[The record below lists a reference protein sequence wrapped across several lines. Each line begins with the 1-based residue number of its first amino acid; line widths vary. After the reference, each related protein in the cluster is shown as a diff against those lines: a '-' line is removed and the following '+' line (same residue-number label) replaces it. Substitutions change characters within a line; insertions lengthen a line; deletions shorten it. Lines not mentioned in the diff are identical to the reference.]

1 MIDLIQAAVDAFALA
16 GLYALL
22 ALPVALIYG
31 IMGLINFAQGE
42 LAMVG
47 AYGLFLFAAL
57 TLPLAVFLAL
67 LLVVIVALTM
77 ERVAFRPVR
86 NSSPETL
93 LVTSFGV
100 SFFLQNLALIIFG
113 SRPKSIGTPSGLSQ
127 AFEVGG
133 IYIDAVTILTIVLA
147 VICIGGLIIFI
158 NKTKFGISMRA
169 AAEDFTMARL
179 VGIRANA
186 VISASFAIAGVLAGV
201 AAFVLVVQS
210 GSAFAG
216 MGLTPVIIAFVATM
230 MGGLGSLRGALLGAA
245 ILGAITV
252 GFDHFLSEEMRPAR
266 DAFVYGTVLLVLL
279 IRPEGLIPANRERV

>member
-1 MIDLIQAAVDAFALA
+1 MTDLIQAVVDAFALA

-42 LAMVG
+42 LTMIA

-57 TLPLAVFLAL
+57 TLPLAIFMAL
-67 LLVVIVALTM
+67 LLVVVAALAM

-86 NSSPETL
+86 NSSQETL

-100 SFFLQNLALIIFG
+100 SFLLQNLALIIFG
-113 SRPKSIGTPSGLSQ
+113 SRPKSIETPSGLSQ
-127 AFEVGG
+127 SFEIGG
-133 IYIDAVTILTIVLA
+133 IYIDALTILTVALA
-147 VICIGGLIIFI
+147 VICIGGLVLFM
-158 NKTKFGISMRA
+158 NKTRFGISMRA

-186 VISASFAIAGVLAGV
+186 VISATFAIAGVLAGV

-210 GSAFAG
+210 GSSFAT

-245 ILGAITV
+245 ILGVITV
-252 GFDHFLSEEMRPAR
+252 GFDQILSEELRPAR
-266 DAFVYGTVLLVLL
+266 DAFVYGAVLLVLL
-279 IRPEGLIPANRERV
+279 IRPAGLIPASKERV